1 MEEIIRLQLL
11 LQSVLHKIED
21 IDDRAIFKQQ
31 LRQTS
36 NRYYNQIEKFVE
48 GITKEMN
55 IEESNYHIEIVN
67 KIDRIVNEVKIELK

>member
-1 MEEIIRLQLL
+1 MEDIIKLQVL

-31 LRQTS
+31 LKQTS

-55 IEESNYHIEIVN
+55 LEESNYHIEIVN
-67 KIDRIVNEVKIELK
+67 KIDRIVNDIKIEVK